1 MGLAMTAR
9 WDSPAALAVL
19 LDALEA
25 DLLRAPNGDLGA
37 ALRET
42 CRAKEGAIRE
52 IRSLLRDAEG
62 RSENGYPLTLPF
74 DEHDGWSTQ
83 RH

>member
-1 MGLAMTAR
+1 MTAR
-9 WDSPAALAVL
+9 WDTPAALTAL

-25 DLLRAPNGDLGA
+25 DLLGASKEDVQA

-42 CRAKEGAIRE
+42 GRAKEGAVRE

-62 RSENGYPLTLPF
+62 DSGDRYPLALPS
-74 DEHDGWSTQ
+74 DEHDEMGTQ

>member
-1 MGLAMTAR
+1 MTAR
-9 WDSPAALAVL
+9 WNTPAALTAL

-25 DLLRAPNGDLGA
+25 DLLGVSKEEVHA

-42 CRAKEGAIRE
+42 GRTKEGAARE
-52 IRSLLRDAEG
+52 IRSLLRDAE
-62 RSENGYPLTLPF
+62 RDSNDRYPLALPS
-74 DEHDGWSTQ
+74 DEQNEMGTQ